1 MLPFPEGLAPAF
13 LTVVA
18 ANHLTAEGRWRSLA
32 ISQTHPRSST
42 MYPGLTLNLSA
53 CLASP

>member
-1 MLPFPEGLAPAF
+1 MLPFPEGLDPAF
-13 LTVVA
+13 LTVVVA
-18 ANHLTAEGRWRSLA
+18 IYLTAEGRWRSLA

-42 MYPGLTLNLSA
+42 LYPGLTLNFSA